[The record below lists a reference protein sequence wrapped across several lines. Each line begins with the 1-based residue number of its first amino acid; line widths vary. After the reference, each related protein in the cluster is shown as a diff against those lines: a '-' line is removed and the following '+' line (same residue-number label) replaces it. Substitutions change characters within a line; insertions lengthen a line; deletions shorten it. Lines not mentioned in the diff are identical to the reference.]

1 MSAGLG
7 VGIASALPAGQSF
20 AMPSDTM
27 PLEQVKPGMK
37 GYGLTVFSGTTPTKF
52 DVEIISTLQNF
63 RPNQSL
69 ILIKTPNHPRLD
81 VAHTVAGMSGS
92 PIYLNGKMIGAYA
105 YGWLFGAESIAG
117 VTPIKSMLEE
127 QHRTIPSTLAPGT
140 GSPMAIGVPSS
151 WGTPTASAQ
160 RLATALSPVSRRSY
174 RGDVEAY
181 DLAAHAGQL
190 AHSSQGARDL
200 GVPGLASASTPIL
213 MGGLGDESLRK
224 ASELLTPMG
233 LTPLQAG
240 GGGGEDPNAPD
251 FVDGGAIAVQLV
263 RGDISAMGLGTVTR
277 VDGDRL
283 LAFGHPMMNAG
294 VSNLPTAVGKVHWI
308 LASQNRSFKIGEAV
322 RPLGTLVN
330 DRQAAIVIDTKAAAP
345 TFPVSIDVTGVPNAP
360 KSNWRAEVAHDRF
373 MAPMLTALALGNSLG
388 STSAER
394 YEMSWRA
401 QTEVDI
407 AGYGTIRLHDFGSG
421 SGSPIGRNDM
431 ARSRVVRSLGALLNN
446 PWESVKVDG
455 VRMKVKVTFEN
466 DVLLMRGTK
475 LLESELDPGE
485 AARIR
490 IELKPY
496 RGESIFKTIEV
507 PLPKELSGQT
517 VEIRLVPGYDV
528 ERELPTPESVAQL
541 VANLPKQHYPAESL
555 IAEVSLKESVGAT
568 FKGRKADRLPPGA
581 IDTLRSSTASA
592 APEMFKSK
600 VRTVI
605 PMDGFVAGSDT
616 VSVTVRPVMK

>member
-1 MSAGLG
+1 
-7 VGIASALPAGQSF
+7 VGIARALPAAPGVT
-20 AMPSDTM
+20 MPSDTL
-27 PLEQVKPGMK
+27 PLAAVKPGMK
-37 GYGLTVFSGTTPTKF
+37 GYGLTVFSGTSPTKF
-52 DVEIISTLQNF
+52 NVEVISTLNNF

-127 QHRTIPSTLAPGT
+127 QHRTIPSTLAPGG
-140 GSPMAIGVPSS
+140 GSPLAIGAPSAWARPS
-151 WGTPTASAQ
+151 LSAQ
-160 RLATALSPVSRRSY
+160 RLAQALTPTSKRSY
-174 RGDVEAY
+174 RGDVETY
-181 DLAAHAGQL
+181 DLTTHAKQL
-190 AHSSQGARDL
+190 ARGSRGVREL
-200 GVPGLASASTPIL
+200 GLPGMASASTPIL
-213 MGGLGDESLRK
+213 MGGLGDASLRL
-224 ASELLTPMG
+224 ASELMTPMG

-240 GGGGEDPNAPD
+240 GGGGQDPNAPG

-283 LAFGHPMMNAG
+283 VAFGHPMMNAG

-322 RPLGTLVN
+322 RTMGALVN
-330 DRQAAIVIDTKAAAP
+330 DRQAAIVIDTKAVAP
-345 TFPVSIDVTGVPNAP
+345 TFPVSIDVAGVPNAP
-360 KSNWRAEVAHDRF
+360 KSNWHAEVAHDRF
-373 MAPMLTALALGNSLG
+373 MAPMLAALAMGNSLG
-388 STSAER
+388 ATTSER
-394 YEMSWRA
+394 YEMTWRA
-401 QTEVDI
+401 QSEVDI

-421 SGSPIGRNDM
+421 SGSPIGRSDM
-431 ARSRVVRSLGALLNN
+431 ARSHVVRALGALLNN
-446 PWESVKVDG
+446 PWQSVKIED
-455 VRMKVKVTFEN
+455 VRVKVKVSFEN
-466 DVLLMRGTK
+466 EVLAIRGTK

-496 RGESIFKTIEV
+496 KGESVFKTFEV

-517 VEIRLVPGYDV
+517 VEIKLIPGYDV
-528 ERELPTPESVAQL
+528 TRDLPTPESVAQL
-541 VANLPKQHYPAESL
+541 VANIPRRSYPSESL
-555 IAEVSLKESVGAT
+555 IAEVKLKGVVGAN
-568 FKGRKADRLPPGA
+568 FRGRTADNLPPGA
-581 IDTLRSSTASA
+581 ADMLSSTTDST

-600 VRTVI
+600 LRTVI
-605 PMDGFVAGSDT
+605 PMDGFVVGGDT
-616 VSVTVRPVMK
+616 VSVVVRPVMK